1 MNCRTI
7 EYIVSLADTGSMKLA
22 AAKCNATTGTISHQ
36 ISKLESYLGTKLF
49 VSRAD
54 PVTLSDRGKDL
65 LPLMRQVVESLRD
78 INRLAR
84 MDA

>member
-7 EYIVSLADTGSMKLA
+7 EYIVSLVDTGSMKLA

-36 ISKLESYLGTKLF
+36 ISKLESYLGTTLF
-49 VSRAD
+49 VSRSA
-54 PVTLSDRGKDL
+54 PVTLSDQGEVL
-65 LPLMRQVVESLRD
+65 LPLMRRVVDSLRD

-84 MDA
+84 MEA